1 MPARRLHGDAE
12 ANTDDAGDNMDD
24 PGAIIL
30 PRTVRLQ
37 LVNE

>member
-1 MPARRLHGDAE
+1 MPAWWLHGDAE
-12 ANTDDAGDNMDD
+12 ANTDDAGDNTDN

-30 PRTVRLQ
+30 PRTGMLQ